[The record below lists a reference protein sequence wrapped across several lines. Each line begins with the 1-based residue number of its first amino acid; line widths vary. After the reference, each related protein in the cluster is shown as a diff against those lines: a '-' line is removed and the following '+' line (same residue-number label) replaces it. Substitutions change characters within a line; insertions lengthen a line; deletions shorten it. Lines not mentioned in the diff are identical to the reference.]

1 MDGRG
6 GGERQRG
13 TDGNGEGSRQRDR
26 KLCVCVNVVGNT
38 EERRKMWKCLMLLF
52 KVSNTGC
59 ESTNVQYSGEKT
71 HNAHAEKK
79 PVSSY
84 AAYS

>member
-1 MDGRG
+1 MEGVGERDREGQMEIERDQGRG
-6 GGERQRG
+6 TE
-13 TDGNGEGSRQRDR
+13 N
-26 KLCVCVNVVGNT
+26 CVCVNVEGNT

-59 ESTNVQYSGEKT
+59 ESTNVQYSGEK

-79 PVSSY
+79 LISSY